1 MLVVELLDS
10 VLFVQKV
17 FICLLV
23 LFTFCSASP
32 GGSKLK
38 SLLSSFP
45 SLTELLWIIPEDA
58 KVKGEPEFQA
68 TSLCKSCSSCLFGHT
83 PTFWMLWLW
92 TLSLS
97 FKVWGFLLEFWQLCL
112 AEACFQMM
120 ILKKGKYLELF
131 LPGVDSSLDSVYLWL
146 FSNIFW

>member
-1 MLVVELLDS
+1 MLVVEPLDS

-17 FICLLV
+17 LVCLLV
-23 LFTFCSASP
+23 LFAFCF
-32 GGSKLK
+32 SKLYLSWWEPVEISAQFFQ
-38 SLLSSFP
+38 SLI
-45 SLTELLWIIPEDA
+45 ELLWIILEDA
-58 KVKGEPEFQA
+58 KVKGEPEFRA
-68 TSLCKSCSSCLFGHT
+68 TSLCKSCSSSLFGHT

-131 LPGVDSSLDSVYLWL
+131 LPGVDSSPDSVYLLLL
-146 FSNIFW
+146 F